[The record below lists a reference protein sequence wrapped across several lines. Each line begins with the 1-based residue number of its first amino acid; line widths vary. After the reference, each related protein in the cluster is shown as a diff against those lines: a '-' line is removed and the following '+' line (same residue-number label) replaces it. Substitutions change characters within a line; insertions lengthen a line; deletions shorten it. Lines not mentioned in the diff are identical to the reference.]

1 MGSIQS
7 QAQSMS
13 MAKPK
18 RSTLGMKKISTGDPR
33 ETSES
38 PPKRLDVDSQVNAP
52 QQIDDFDSDY
62 EDDFIPDTT
71 EIKKRA
77 NESFR
82 DSRKYTLH

>member
-1 MGSIQS
+1 MIQIPCQVCQEVECLDMGSIQS

-62 EDDFIPDTT
+62 EDDF
-71 EIKKRA
+71 E
-77 NESFR
+77 
-82 DSRKYTLH
+82 